1 MRETAYWTWFIIAGT
16 VLFCLVGLHMMI
28 MHLNGLLGIFNPAGN
43 VSIAWENVVFRNK
56 SLFFTITYIIMLAAA
71 LYHGFYGLR
80 TILFELGLRK
90 ATQRFITVFFWIVG
104 IGLFIFGAY
113 AALAAK
119 AMTI

>member
-1 MRETAYWTWFIIAGT
+1 MRETAYWTWFIIAGL

-28 MHLNGLLGIFNPAGN
+28 MHLDGLLGIFNPTGTES
-43 VSIAWENVVFRNK
+43 VAWENVVLRST

-80 TILFELGLRK
+80 TILFELGLNK
-90 ATQRFITVFFWIVG
+90 TTQGFITVFFWVIG
-104 IGLFIFGAY
+104 SGLFIFGTY

-119 AMTI
+119 AMKL